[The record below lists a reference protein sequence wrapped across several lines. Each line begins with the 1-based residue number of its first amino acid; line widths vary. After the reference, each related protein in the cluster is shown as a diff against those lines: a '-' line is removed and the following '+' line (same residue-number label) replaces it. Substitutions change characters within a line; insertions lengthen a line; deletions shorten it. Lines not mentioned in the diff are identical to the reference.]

1 MAKKKAEHHYE
12 NRVVAFVDILG
23 FKDILT
29 KTVDKDNNDV
39 QSQIDKV
46 TDAYYSMRDVWDLD
60 EEISNENPELKKAY
74 DEIKSNSKIV
84 TTFSDSIVIS
94 FLQKE
99 PSEIFST
106 LLELKWLIMRL
117 ISRGI
122 LCRGALAYGKM
133 IHTDKFLFGPALV
146 EAYETESKAALYP
159 RIIVSRELIQMA
171 GQARAAHHDSKTEI
185 EYVRQLLK
193 EDTDGMY
200 YIDYFLGAQSELD
213 DPENDFP
220 TYINEVS
227 EVIRKGVR
235 STRPDVKIKYMW
247 MRDKVNKVIAIGK
260 KEDWINKL
268 RKDGNEELADAYLAL
283 KKV

>member
-1 MAKKKAEHHYE
+1 VAKQKTEYNYE

-23 FKDILT
+23 FKDILS

-39 QSQIDKV
+39 QLQIDRI
-46 TDAYYSMRDVWDLD
+46 TDAYHSMRDVWDLD
-60 EEISNENPELKKAY
+60 EELSNENPDLKKAY
-74 DEIKSNSKIV
+74 EEIKTNSKKV

-171 GQARAAHHDSKTEI
+171 GKARAEHHDSRTEI
-185 EYVRQLLK
+185 EYVMKLLK
-193 EDTDGMY
+193 EDTDGMF

-220 TYINEVS
+220 SYINDVS

-260 KEDWINKL
+260 KEDWIIRL
-268 RKDGNEELADAYLAL
+268 RNEGNDELANAYLAL

>member
-1 MAKKKAEHHYE
+1 VAKKKTEHHYE

-23 FKDILT
+23 FKDILS

-46 TDAYYSMRDVWDLD
+46 TDAYYSIRDVWDLD
-60 EEISNENPELKKAY
+60 DEISNENPELKKAY

-171 GQARAAHHDSKTEI
+171 GQARAEHHDSKTEI
-185 EYVRQLLK
+185 EYVRKLLK

-247 MRDKVNKVIAIGK
+247 MRDKVNRVIATGK
-260 KEDWINKL
+260 KEDWIKKL
-268 RKDGNEELADAYLAL
+268 RNDGNEDLADAYLAL
-283 KKV
+283 KRV